1 MRLTSSAFEP
11 GGAIPSRFT
20 CDGPDVSPPL
30 SLADIPEGTASLVL
44 LMDDPDAPGG
54 TWDHWVAYDIPVRSE
69 FADDRASLG
78 TAGRNSWGRSGYSGP
93 CPPRGTHRYVFSVY
107 ALDMRLEL
115 GPGADKVRVL
125 KALKG
130 HVLAEARLVG
140 RYERRRG

>member
-1 MRLTSSAFEP
+1 
-11 GGAIPSRFT
+11 
-20 CDGPDVSPPL
+20 
-30 SLADIPEGTASLVL
+30 
-44 LMDDPDAPGG
+44 
-54 TWDHWVAYDIPVRSE
+54 
-69 FADDRASLG
+69 
-78 TAGRNSWGRSGYSGP
+78 
-93 CPPRGTHRYVFSVY
+93 VY